1 MTRQLRWGD
10 ASRMDSAE
18 QGRQQ
23 ILECALAA
31 MSEVGPDG
39 FAIDDVARRAN
50 ISRRTLY
57 RYFATKQEL
66 VQAVISS
73 ENAGFFSAMQ
83 QQLVGFEDDFER
95 YLEECLCF
103 AVRYRDQHR
112 GGFHQGYLAK
122 AASPEVFAYILEDIA
137 PLWQQLL
144 AGPFERHVE
153 RHGASVSL
161 DDSIA
166 LISRLCLA
174 YCLVPEAPEQIR
186 KQLRLLR
193 HISA

>member
-1 MTRQLRWGD
+1 MITEGSAMTRQLRWGD

-31 MSEVGPDG
+31 MSEVGPEG

-57 RYFATKQEL
+57 RYFATKQAL

-83 QQLVGFEDDFER
+83 EQLVGFEDDFER

-103 AVRYRDQHR
+103 AVHYRDQHR
-112 GGFHQGYLAK
+112 GGFHQSYLAK
-122 AASPEVFAYILEDIA
+122 AARASGSKCKSAMLSP
-137 PLWQQLL
+137 
-144 AGPFERHVE
+144 
-153 RHGASVSL
+153 
-161 DDSIA
+161 
-166 LISRLCLA
+166 
-174 YCLVPEAPEQIR
+174 
-186 KQLRLLR
+186 
-193 HISA
+193 

>member
-31 MSEVGPDG
+31 MIEVGPDA

-57 RYFATKQEL
+57 RYFDTKKDL

-83 QQLVGFEDDFER
+83 QQLVSFEDDFER

-122 AASPEVFAYILEDIA
+122 AASPEVFAYILQDIA
-137 PLWQQLL
+137 PLWRQVL
-144 AGPFERHVE
+144 AAPFERHVA

-174 YCLVPEAPEQIR
+174 YCLVPEEPAQIR
-186 KQLRLLR
+186 RQLRLLR
-193 HISA
+193 EIAV

>member
-1 MTRQLRWGD
+1 
-10 ASRMDSAE
+10 
-18 QGRQQ
+18 
-23 ILECALAA
+23 
-31 MSEVGPDG
+31 MSEVGPEG

-57 RYFATKQEL
+57 RYFATKQAL

-83 QQLVGFEDDFER
+83 EQLVGFEDDFER

-122 AASPEVFAYILEDIA
+122 AARASGSKCKSAMLSP
-137 PLWQQLL
+137 
-144 AGPFERHVE
+144 
-153 RHGASVSL
+153 
-161 DDSIA
+161 
-166 LISRLCLA
+166 
-174 YCLVPEAPEQIR
+174 
-186 KQLRLLR
+186 
-193 HISA
+193 

>member
-31 MSEVGPDG
+31 MIELGPDG

-57 RYFATKQEL
+57 RYFATKHEL

-73 ENAGFFSAMQ
+73 ENAAFFSAMQ
-83 QQLVGFEDDFER
+83 QQLSAFEDNFER

-122 AASPEVFAYILEDIA
+122 AATPEVFAYILEDIA
-137 PLWQQLL
+137 PLWQQVL
-144 AGPFERHVE
+144 AGPFEACAA
-153 RHGASVSL
+153 RHGGAANLTDCV
-161 DDSIA
+161 A
-166 LISRLCLA
+166 LVSRLCLA
-174 YCLVPEAPEQIR
+174 YCLVPAEEAQIR
-186 KQLRLLR
+186 NQVRLLL
-193 HISA
+193 HLAA

>member
-31 MSEVGPDG
+31 MSEMGPEG

-57 RYFATKQEL
+57 RYFATKQAL

-83 QQLVGFEDDFER
+83 EQLVSFEDDFER
-95 YLEECLCF
+95 YRRNACALPC
-103 AVRYRDQHR
+103 ATATSTGV
-112 GGFHQGYLAK
+112 GFTRATWPRRP
-122 AASPEVFAYILEDIA
+122 APRCSPT
-137 PLWQQLL
+137 
-144 AGPFERHVE
+144 
-153 RHGASVSL
+153 S
-161 DDSIA
+161 
-166 LISRLCLA
+166 
-174 YCLVPEAPEQIR
+174 
-186 KQLRLLR
+186 
-193 HISA
+193 